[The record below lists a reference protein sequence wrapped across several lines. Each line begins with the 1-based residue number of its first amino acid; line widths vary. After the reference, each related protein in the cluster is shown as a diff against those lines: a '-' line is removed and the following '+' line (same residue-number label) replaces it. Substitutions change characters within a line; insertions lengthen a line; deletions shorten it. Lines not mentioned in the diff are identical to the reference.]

1 MKFENE
7 FTVAAPI
14 EAVWAT
20 LLDVERVAP
29 CMPGAEVL
37 ERTGDNAF
45 KVGIRVK
52 VGPISMVY
60 RGQVEI
66 TERDDASHQA
76 TMRAKAREARG
87 QGTADASVLMTL
99 APQDGGTHAT
109 LATNLQLSG
118 RAAAMGRGVIGDVAA
133 SSSSDPVR

>member
-14 EAVWAT
+14 EEVWAT

-52 VGPISMVY
+52 VGPISMLY

-66 TERDDASHQA
+66 SERDDSSHRA

-87 QGTADASVLMTL
+87 QGTADASVYMTL
-99 APQDGGTHAT
+99 VEHEQGAHAT
-109 LATNLQLSG
+109 IATDLQLSG
-118 RAAAMGRGVIGDVAA
+118 RAAAMGRGVIGDVAQKL
-133 SSSSDPVR
+133 VE